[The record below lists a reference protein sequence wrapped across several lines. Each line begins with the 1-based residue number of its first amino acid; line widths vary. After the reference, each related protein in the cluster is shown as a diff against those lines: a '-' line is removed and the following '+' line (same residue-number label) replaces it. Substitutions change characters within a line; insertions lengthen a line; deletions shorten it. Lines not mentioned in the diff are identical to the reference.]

1 LKQINQTFDKPTFLF
16 HEDCPSGEMFTA
28 CDVEQKLEEG
38 WVDTPARLKLPEN
51 GDIETGITEESVKEA
66 SAQDIV
72 KACEA
77 MGFIVL
83 TPEQMKAEA
92 VKMAE
97 IAFNAE
103 NLRDETVIAEF
114 ERRFGNDK
122 VEVIDHEDVQD
133 EETEQAE
140 NEPED
145 FSVKLLAQFNEK
157 PEALN
162 KDELLVLGNG
172 KFDLGLRS
180 NMKEATM
187 IARITAAL
195 NEE

>member
-1 LKQINQTFDKPTFLF
+1 
-16 HEDCPSGEMFTA
+16 MFTA